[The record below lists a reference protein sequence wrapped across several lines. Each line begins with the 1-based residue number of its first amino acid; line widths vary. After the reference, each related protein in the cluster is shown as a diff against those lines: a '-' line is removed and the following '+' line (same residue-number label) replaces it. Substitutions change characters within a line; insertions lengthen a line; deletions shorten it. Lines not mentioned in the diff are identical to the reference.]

1 MEENEEEEELDPNA
15 KRGITY
21 QVLSDTHSCICT
33 KHEYLQ
39 QKLNGWSPLITVAY
53 ATACLIIIQA
63 LHFIT
68 MDTFVF
74 SVTQAYV
81 FVC

>member
-1 MEENEEEEELDPNA
+1 MEGNEEEEELDPNA

-21 QVLSDTHSCICT
+21 QVLSDTQSFICM

-39 QKLNGWSPLITVAY
+39 QKLNGLITVAY

>member
-53 ATACLIIIQA
+53 VQL
-63 LHFIT
+63 
-68 MDTFVF
+68 V
-74 SVTQAYV
+74 
-81 FVC
+81 

>member
-1 MEENEEEEELDPNA
+1 MEGNEEEEELDPNA

-21 QVLSDTHSCICT
+21 QVLSDTQSCIYL

-39 QKLNGWSPLITVAY
+39 QKLNGLITVAY